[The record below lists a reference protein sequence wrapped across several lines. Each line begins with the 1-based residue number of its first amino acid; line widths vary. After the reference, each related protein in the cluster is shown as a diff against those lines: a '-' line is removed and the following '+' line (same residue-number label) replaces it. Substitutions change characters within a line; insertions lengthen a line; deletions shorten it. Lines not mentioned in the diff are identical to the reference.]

1 MKKLISLAMLV
12 GLFSSCKEEEIITPS
27 VLVKPICCSEIYY
40 GEIIHKE
47 MHSIGDTI
55 RIQYNQMP
63 KHQLAYPNP
72 RRYEYVTV
80 VITKIN

>member
-1 MKKLISLAMLV
+1 MKKVFLFGILI
-12 GLFSSCKEEEIITPS
+12 GLFSSCKEEETITPS
-27 VLVKPICCSEIYY
+27 VMVKPICGSEIYY

-63 KHQLAYPNP
+63 KHELAYPHP
-72 RRYEYVTV
+72 KRYEYVSV
-80 VITKIN
+80 VIIKIN